1 MLNNNSSSTGNSSGN
16 NANNRTDKNLDM
28 VIFAIACNNLDLLN
42 RELRKIKY
50 KNRSQWICHHHCLPN
65 FHYINGGPSVEHCPL
80 LEAVSR
86 KNIPIIEKL
95 LNLGFDVNAV
105 QVYKGLRDFE
115 TRTGLHV
122 AVILNYKDVSQY
134 LVEHG
139 ADPNRRTKF
148 GDEYLTPY
156 QVSVKL
162 GNFQISKILNAKFNF
177 DEVEV
182 NYSDYMKIIEKALR
196 EGNPDKLRDLRELS
210 AKFKNENTTV
220 WFWEPSGD
228 ESEMRPPFVKINHAC
243 PMIDDFFWCI
253 LILELKIRVNN
264 LILNRRKGAYFYLL
278 HYLAKVFVN
287 YDHVSHPFQT
297 LLDLGADPCSLDD
310 KGLTPSQIILRYN
323 RSAITAGY
331 CVLKDYEDEQNRLK
345 LSYFCKRVIRYR
357 IRCKYYGT
365 EQTNRAIQRLNIPQ
379 TLIDYL
385 KSPPKST
392 YNLRQINDQTW
403 SIVYHNQESENIKSC
418 SQKSFFEK

>member
-1 MLNNNSSSTGNSSGN
+1 MQIIE
-16 NANNRTDKNLDM
+16 RIKNLDM

-243 PMIDDFFWCI
+243 PMIDDFFW
-253 LILELKIRVNN
+253 
-264 LILNRRKGAYFYLL
+264 Y
-278 HYLAKVFVN
+278 
-287 YDHVSHPFQT
+287 
-297 LLDLGADPCSLDD
+297 D